1 MIWRTIFWL
10 SFISFVMRE
19 NGDSFWPPSQIQRKQ
34 DSWQDNVYFSMSAGP
49 PPTPPPPP
57 APHVLSSKQYL
68 EGRMGRA
75 CKGCER
81 KKSVS
86 GEGWGR
92 KWSGEQFSDFT
103 LLVSFDF
110 LWPLLKTKQN
120 KIYDKTKCS
129 LKCQPVLPACGRGGV
144 RSLSPAPSTGY
155 GGGERLAFL
164 YWLLISRLQYYWNYW
179 NRFAKYRICEC
190 FANQLFADAEV
201 RDK

>member
-1 MIWRTIFWL
+1 
-10 SFISFVMRE
+10 
-19 NGDSFWPPSQIQRKQ
+19 
-34 DSWQDNVYFSMSAGP
+34 MSAGP
-49 PPTPPPPP
+49 PPSP

-68 EGRMGRA
+68 EGRMGGA

-103 LLVSFDF
+103 LLVSFDS

-129 LKCQPVLPACGRGGV
+129 LKCQPVLPAWGGGGLG
-144 RSLSPAPSTGY
+144 LSPPRPPQVRGWRTAGISVLVINFKITILLKLLESVRKISYLWVFRQST
-155 GGGERLAFL
+155 
-164 YWLLISRLQYYWNYW
+164 
-179 NRFAKYRICEC
+179 ICWC
-190 FANQLFADAEV
+190 
-201 RDK
+201 RG